1 MILYKYV
8 SFAGGLEILKNNS
21 IGFRRPCDFNDPFE
35 CSSATTLPDVI
46 DNTGNHVDKPLNEA
60 FSKLDHQD
68 AYAQQTCVLS
78 MTRNPMNPL
87 MWSHY
92 GCEHT
97 GMVIGIDVSMN
108 VQLIEE
114 WLCTLPAQYGNVIY
128 TATKPSY
135 DSLVKRK
142 ILKDTPLIG
151 CFVSTNLEILQRA
164 LLYKDA
170 CWSYEEEVRVV
181 KPLYVHE
188 WETIPSSRSGSMK
201 LVISANPQLAPL
213 YTQIDVGGKP
223 LYLVDLEPESI
234 KEVYFGYKF
243 HSELKGKQVDEIMKL
258 QPQASHSHVKP
269 VLSSWQLKATEF

>member
-1 MILYKYV
+1 MLYKYFSPDYFKYV
-8 SFAGGLEILKNNS
+8 FDNKTIRFTQPGY
-21 IGFRRPCDFNDPFE
+21 FNDPFE

-164 LLYKDA
+164 LLYKWK
-170 CWSYEEEVRVV
+170 C
-181 KPLYVHE
+181 
-188 WETIPSSRSGSMK
+188 
-201 LVISANPQLAPL
+201 
-213 YTQIDVGGKP
+213 
-223 LYLVDLEPESI
+223 
-234 KEVYFGYKF
+234 
-243 HSELKGKQVDEIMKL
+243 
-258 QPQASHSHVKP
+258 
-269 VLSSWQLKATEF
+269 